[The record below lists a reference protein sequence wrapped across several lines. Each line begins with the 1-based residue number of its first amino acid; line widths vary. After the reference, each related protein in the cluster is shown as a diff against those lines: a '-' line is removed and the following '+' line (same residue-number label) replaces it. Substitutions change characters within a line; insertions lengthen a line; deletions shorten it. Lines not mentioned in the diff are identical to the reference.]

1 MNDLEKRIDVLEAI
15 VVVLVKRL
23 RKLESKSL
31 SVKPDK
37 TWFDELLKE
46 ASMVKM

>member
-1 MNDLEKRIDVLEAI
+1 MNELEQRIENLEAI

-23 RKLESKSL
+23 RKLESKSP
-31 SVKPDK
+31 SIKPDK